1 MGTEKPPR
9 QDQQDQT
16 GYQLNVAQVEYITR
30 IVLRVIELH
39 QEQETNRH
47 ESNQGGRV
55 ARMINAVSS
64 IGVII
69 PVLFVALITVAGLYM
84 LNTPL
89 WEVPKVAAQKYR
101 QAHLTSELVDHHVAL
116 GESFLDVG
124 RATSAKAEFD
134 KALELDAANLD
145 AQRGLFKAEL
155 FTPIQEGVYDPAVTQ
170 ERLEQFLE
178 ETRRDDSEGD
188 ESAASHAYAYLGDV
202 LSHTNPEKALYYYR
216 RAISLRSTNSYA
228 HFGMGNT
235 YNNQNKL
242 EQAKK
247 EYKAAASL
255 AREES
260 VGSGDVFAYVSQEY
274 QHNYAYILYKQKRYQ
289 EAGLAERELLSWDP
303 YYVPAY
309 ITLPHYYQ
317 LGWGDLETSLRYQQ
331 ELIALLKD
339 ENIMVQERNSLTSY
353 STFYVDSESAPVY
366 LPELPDHQYYTYYST
381 ALTSYL
387 LGNVEEA
394 ERYIETARKLQANG
408 QVDDYIVP
416 EVKRLV
422 KFDIE
427 TLIGAQPGFK
437 PKADGFREKFL

>member
-1 MGTEKPPR
+1 MGTENPPK
-9 QDQQDQT
+9 QDQQDQPSC
-16 GYQLNVAQVEYITR
+16 QLNVAQVEYITR

-64 IGVII
+64 KGVTI
-69 PVLFVALITVAGLYM
+69 PILFVAFVTALGLFM
-84 LNTPL
+84 LNIPL
-89 WEVPKVAAQKYR
+89 WEVPKVAAEKYR

-116 GESFLDVG
+116 GESFLDIG
-124 RATSAKAEFD
+124 RARSAKAEFD
-134 KALELDAANLD
+134 KALELDATNPD
-145 AQRGLFKAEL
+145 AQRGSFKTEL
-155 FTPIQEGVYDPAVTQ
+155 FIPIQEGAYDPAVTQ
-170 ERLEQFLE
+170 ERLEQFLA
-178 ETRRDDSEGD
+178 ETRGDDSYGD
-188 ESAASHAYAYLGDV
+188 DSAASHAYAYLGDV
-202 LSHTNPEKALYYYR
+202 LSYTNPEKSLYYYR

-235 YNNQNKL
+235 YDNQNKL
-242 EQAKK
+242 ERAKK
-247 EYKAAASL
+247 EYKAAANL
-255 AREES
+255 ARNES
-260 VGSGDVFAYVSQEY
+260 VGSENVFAYVSQEY

-309 ITLPHYYQ
+309 ITLPQYYQ

-339 ENIMVQERNSLTSY
+339 KNIMAQERNSLTYY
-353 STFYVDSESAPVY
+353 STYYVGSESAPVY

-394 ERYIETARKLQANG
+394 EGYIETARKLQANG
-408 QVDDYIVP
+408 QVDDYLVP

-422 KFDIE
+422 RFDIE

-437 PKADGFREKFL
+437 PKADEFREKFL